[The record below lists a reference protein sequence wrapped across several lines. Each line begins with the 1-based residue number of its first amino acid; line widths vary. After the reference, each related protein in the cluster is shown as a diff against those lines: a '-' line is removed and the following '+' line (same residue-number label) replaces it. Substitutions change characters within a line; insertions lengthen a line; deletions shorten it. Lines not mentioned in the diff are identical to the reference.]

1 MSDNTPP
8 RFSKAFETLV
18 QFLDDKQREDDRNG
32 AREK

>member
-1 MSDNTPP
+1 MSGNTPP

-18 QFLDDKQREDDRNG
+18 QFLEDKKREDDRDD